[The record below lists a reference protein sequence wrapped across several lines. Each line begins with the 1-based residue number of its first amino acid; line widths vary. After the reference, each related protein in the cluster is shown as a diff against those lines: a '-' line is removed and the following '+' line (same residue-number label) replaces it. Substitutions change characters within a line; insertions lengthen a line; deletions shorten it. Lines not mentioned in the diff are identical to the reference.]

1 MNAMYGNR
9 PSSSCN
15 SSSSSSHSSSNKN
28 NKKNKKMW
36 HPTRSQK
43 R

>member
-9 PSSSCN
+9 PSSSC

>member
-15 SSSSSSHSSSNKN
+15 SSSSSHSSSNKN